1 MACVIKIASNNKE
14 PTFLQG
20 DLVGNSLKNFDR
32 LITVVINELLRR
44 TYLLDHTFVQ
54 YEQVILP
61 LTV

>member
-20 DLVGNSLKNFDR
+20 DLVGNSLQNFDR

-44 TYLLDHTFVQ
+44 PYLLDHTFV
-54 YEQVILP
+54 
-61 LTV
+61 